1 VIGPRPCAI
10 CGYGHAQTGWAVD
23 PLGGAHGR
31 CPHCLEA
38 KAVAVSM
45 PTPKPETPR
54 TP

>member
-23 PLGGAHGR
+23 PFGGAHGR